1 MKLHNPTFRC
11 LTAVVAAFVL
21 CGRPLA
27 ARSEDAP
34 ASTNNASS
42 SIATNSPSTD
52 NIQQSV
58 FTIPSMPSE
67 GRDPFFPN
75 LTDVELHAT
84 PDKSGKPGES
94 AVVPKLTL
102 QGISG
107 SAERR
112 LAVIGGHSFAAG
124 EEGDVIT
131 PGGRVRI
138 RCLEINETS
147 VVIEIGGQRQEL
159 RFLPLK

>member
-1 MKLHNPTFRC
+1 MKLHIATFRS
-11 LTAVVAAFVL
+11 LTAVVAACVL

-27 ARSEDAP
+27 VRSEDAP
-34 ASTNNASS
+34 ASTNNASA

-52 NIQQSV
+52 SIPQSI
-58 FTIPSMPSE
+58 FTIPATPSQ

-75 LTDVELHAT
+75 LTDIDHAT
-84 PDKSGKPGES
+84 PDKSDEKTI
-94 AVVPKLTL
+94 VPKLSL

-112 LAVIGGHSFAAG
+112 LAVIGGHSFAVG
-124 EEGDVIT
+124 EEGDVLT
-131 PGGRVRI
+131 PGGRVKI